1 MVEGTAE
8 HIDRRWA
15 WGLISLFVVG
25 VAIWTG
31 LNMSVFAQ
39 KIEIAIDREFVWG
52 PDYVMG
58 LFWWVVFAVMIFV
71 FGGESAR
78 MLQVAWL
85 GKLLVTLVIMIVYEH
100 FYFLD
105 SYSYFLLT
113 HTGEHWMYPGV
124 DFRNDLMPSPF
135 STDLSKE
142 QALGGGIGLE
152 NTLRFTLLISFISG
166 SFYHA
171 LKVWMAFVGFL
182 GVWFF
187 YRAVVVALGREC
199 PSMFFLLAF
208 FPSVIFWG
216 SILGKD
222 PMQLFFLGLY
232 AYGGA
237 IWIVEGRLSA
247 IGFIGLGLLGSY
259 LLRPWA
265 SGMAA
270 AVLFLAI
277 ILSKCRGIQKV
288 SAVIPIVI
296 LAALAGPAITAM
308 NIDPSQLGMDM
319 AFEVLAAKGA
329 DFALDTRRGQGSG
342 AELLDA
348 TGGMLATPLYV
359 AMFSGL
365 FRPLPFDITNPF
377 TAIAALENT
386 IVLLMAVIGLAHF
399 RLRYLRNPFFLWLV
413 LFTLGWSV
421 LYGYIVM
428 ANFGSGVRYKLQV
441 WPFFLMLLICLTR
454 REGRAWLNSWT
465 PESRR
470 SAEDR
475 FG

>member
-1 MVEGTAE
+1 MMEGMAE
-8 HIDRRWA
+8 HIDHRWA
-15 WGLISLFVVG
+15 WGLISLFAVG
-25 VAIWTG
+25 VAVWTG
-31 LNMSVFAQ
+31 LNMPVFAQ
-39 KIEIAIDREFVWG
+39 KIEIAIDREFAWG

-58 LFWWVVFAVMIFV
+58 LFWWLVIAVMIFV

-85 GKLLVTLVIMIVYEH
+85 GKLLVTLVIMIVYER
-100 FYFLD
+100 FYYLD
-105 SYSYFLLT
+105 SYGYFLLT

-124 DFRNDLMPSPF
+124 DFRNDLMPSLF
-135 STDLSKE
+135 ESDTLRGLKF
-142 QALGGGIGLE
+142 GGGVGLE
-152 NTLRFTLLISFISG
+152 NTLRFTLLISLISG
-166 SFYHA
+166 PFFHA
-171 LKVWMAFVGFL
+171 LKVWMAFIGFM

-199 PSMFFLLAF
+199 PSMFFFLAF
-208 FPSVIFWG
+208 FPSIIFWG

-222 PMQLFFLGLY
+222 PIQFFFLGLY

-237 IWIVEGRLSA
+237 IWIVEGRLRA
-247 IGFIGLGLLGSY
+247 IGFIGLGVLGSY
-259 LLRPWA
+259 LLRPW
-265 SGMAA
+265 SGGMAA
-270 AVLFLAI
+270 GMLFLA
-277 ILSKCRGIQKV
+277 LLLGKCRTIQKI
-288 SAVIPIVI
+288 SAVIPMVI
-296 LAALAGPAITAM
+296 LAVLAGPAITAM
-308 NIDPSQLGMDM
+308 DIDPSQLGP
-319 AFEVLAAKGA
+319 EVALELLQAKGGS
-329 DFALDTRRGQGSG
+329 FAQDTRYSQGSG
-342 AELLDA
+342 AEFLDE
-348 TGGMLATPLYV
+348 TGGMLTVPLYV